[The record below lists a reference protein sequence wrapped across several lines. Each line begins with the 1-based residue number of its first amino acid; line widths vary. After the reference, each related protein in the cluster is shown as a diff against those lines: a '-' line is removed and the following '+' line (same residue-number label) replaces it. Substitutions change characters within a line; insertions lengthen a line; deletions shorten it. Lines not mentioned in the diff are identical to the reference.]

1 MPEGEER
8 PLLSFDLDGVLARPP
23 FGRNL
28 TINRNVQRRCDPGQA
43 REIPA
48 PPTVG
53 WWDRLLMATYYRLRY
68 AGRGPMP
75 GAREA
80 VEAATARYRV
90 IVLSGR
96 SWRGRRR
103 TEAWLDRWGILPHL
117 EGVVLNHTGKP
128 SVRFKL
134 GIARQL
140 GVRRHVEDDAATAA
154 LLARAGVQVDLID
167 WPGNRD
173 LAFPPGVTR
182 RVELGALTESLR
194 GEA

>member
-1 MPEGEER
+1 MREGEER

-28 TINRNVQRRCDPGQA
+28 TINRDEQRRDDPSQA
-43 REIPA
+43 REM
-48 PPTVG
+48 PPPPVG

-75 GAREA
+75 GARGA
-80 VEAATARYRV
+80 VEAAASHYRV

-103 TEAWLDRWGILPHL
+103 TEAWLDRWGILAHL
-117 EGVVLNHTGKP
+117 EGVVLNHTGEP
-128 SVRFKL
+128 SARFKV
-134 GIARQL
+134 GIARGL

-154 LLARAGVQVDLID
+154 LLANAGVQVDLID
-167 WPGNRD
+167 WPGNRE

-182 RVELGALTESLR
+182 RADLAALAENLR
-194 GEA
+194 SEA